1 MSEEN
6 PANTADLPYRLGVG
20 AALFNAQGLV
30 FIGLRAGGRGLRAGG
45 RFPMAWQMPQGG
57 IDEGEAPAD
66 AVVREL
72 EEETGTA
79 KADIIAESRAW
90 LTYDLPDEL
99 VGVAWGGKYRGQK
112 QKWFALRFTGADSD
126 FDLDAADKPEFREW
140 RWAGLRELPGLIVPF
155 KRRLYDDIV
164 AEFHDIPERIASQA

>member
-1 MSEEN
+1 MSGEN

-30 FIGLRAGGRGLRAGG
+30 FIGRRAGG

-66 AVVREL
+66 AVLREL

-99 VGVAWGGKYRGQK
+99 AGVAWGGKYRGQK
-112 QKWFALRFTGADSD
+112 QKWFALRFTGTDSD
-126 FDLDAADKPEFREW
+126 FDIDADDKPEFCEW
-140 RWAGLRELPGLIVPF
+140 RWAALQELPGLIVPF

-164 AEFHDIPERIASQA
+164 AEFHDLPERISSQA

>member
-1 MSEEN
+1 
-6 PANTADLPYRLGVG
+6 
-20 AALFNAQGLV
+20 
-30 FIGLRAGGRGLRAGG
+30 
-45 RFPMAWQMPQGG
+45 MAWQMPQGG

-99 VGVAWGGKYRGQK
+99 AGVAWDGKYRGQK

-126 FDLDAADKPEFREW
+126 FDLDADDRPEFCEW
-140 RWAGLRELPGLIVPF
+140 RWASLQELPGLIVPF
-155 KRRLYDDIV
+155 KRRLYDDII
-164 AEFHDIPERIASQA
+164 AEFHGIPERIASQA